1 MAKKKVVLAY
11 SGGLDTTCCIPWLK
25 EHGFD
30 EVVCFSANLGSEF
43 TPEDLKVR
51 GVQTGA
57 SKVYVQDLREEFARD
72 FIMKGLKANAVYEN
86 KYLMAT
92 SYGRPLIAKYLVD
105 IAKKEKAQYV
115 AHGCSAKGND
125 QVRLDVTVKMLAPE
139 LKIIAP
145 LRTWELTSRESEID
159 YANERKL
166 PLKLTKKKIYSID
179 KNIWGVAI
187 ECGVLENLGNMC
199 PEDAYMLS
207 VSPEKAPAK
216 PEFVE
221 IEFVKGEPVALN
233 GKKMDFLTL
242 IEQLDVIAGKHGC
255 GRTDMIEDRVVG
267 IKSREVYEAPAG
279 WCLVTAH
286 KELEAMVLDR
296 DVLAFKEMVGQKYA
310 QLVYQGLWY
319 SRLRE
324 SLDAF
329 VQKTQERVTGSVTLK
344 LYKGN
349 IIIAKRESKY
359 SLYKEKLATYGA
371 DDEYDRSDAEKFI
384 NLYAMPFIEK

>member
-72 FIMKGLKANAVYEN
+72 FILKGLKANAVYEN

-216 PEFVE
+216 PELVE

-233 GKKMDFLTL
+233 GKKMDFLSL
-242 IEQLDVIAGKHGC
+242 IEQLDVIAGRHGV

-349 IIIAKRESKY
+349 IIVAKRQSKY

-384 NLYAMPFIEK
+384 NLYAMPFIER

>member
-51 GVQTGA
+51 GVKTGA
-57 SKVYVQDLREEFARD
+57 SKVYVQDLREEFAKD
-72 FIMKGLKANAVYEN
+72 FILKGLKANAVYEN

-159 YANERKL
+159 YATERKL

-187 ECGVLENLGNMC
+187 ECGVLENLENMC

-216 PEFVE
+216 PELVE

-233 GKKMDFLTL
+233 GVKMDFLTL
-242 IEQLDVIAGKHGC
+242 IEKLDVIAGRHGC
-255 GRTDMIEDRVVG
+255 GRTDMVEDRIVG

-279 WCLVTAH
+279 WCLINAH

-296 DVLAFKEMVGQKYA
+296 DVLAFKEIVGQKYA

-319 SRLRE
+319 SRLRA

-349 IIIAKRESKY
+349 IIIAKRSSKY

-384 NLYAMPFIEK
+384 NLYAMPFIER